1 MYLMTQKIIVQDGNV
16 VYTTPGLPAAESIN
30 FTIEGQLNVTG
41 AISVNGSTGT
51 AGQVLT
57 SQGTNLPAYW
67 AVASGGGGGTVTLP
81 NTQVAFGSTSDTV
94 TSSANLVYNSSS
106 NILSVGTTTSGLI
119 SSTPGGSITI
129 ASDTAISLDANGI
142 EVVTINSDGSLD
154 IYGPINVSSS
164 SGTAG
169 QVLTSQGAGLP
180 AVWGVGGGGTTT
192 LANTQVAFGST
203 ANTIT
208 SSNNFI
214 YDNSTD
220 TLIVGDFGTFDGTIS
235 ANGFL
240 RLESTSS
247 IYLNIGGT
255 DAVTIDSANTIVIG
269 SSSNS
274 GVVSASNGQS
284 LYLESD
290 GGNNVIV
297 LGAAGD
303 LSVNG
308 SVGTAGQVLTSQG
321 VDASPT
327 WESPTI
333 PQNLQAADY
342 TLVLSDSGKHI
353 FHPGTDGPSR
363 TYTIPSNASV
373 AFPIGTVVTFVNQ
386 NGAGSILIAITS
398 DVMRLA
404 GVGSTGTRTLDANG
418 VGTALKITA
427 TEWIISGTGLT

>member
-1 MYLMTQKIIVQDGNV
+1 MTQKIIVQDGNV
-16 VYTTPGLPAAESIN
+16 VYTTPGLPAAQSIN

-119 SSTPGGSITI
+119 SSTPGGSITV
-129 ASDTAISLDANGI
+129 ASDTSISLTANST
-142 EVVTINSDGSLD
+142 EVVTINADGSLD

-180 AVWGVGGGGTTT
+180 AVWGVGGGGSTT

-203 ANTIT
+203 SDTIT

-269 SSSNS
+269 ASGN
-274 GVVSASNGQS
+274 GVVSASAGQS
-284 LYLESD
+284 LYLESN

-308 SVGTAGQVLTSQG
+308 SVGTVGQILTSQG
-321 VDASPT
+321 ADASPT

-333 PQNLQAADY
+333 PQNSQAADY

-363 TYTIPSNASV
+363 TYTIPENTSV

-386 NGAGSILIAITS
+386 NGAGSVLIAITS

-404 GVGSTGTRTLDANG
+404 GVGSTGTRTLAANG
-418 VGTALKITA
+418 VATALKIA
-427 TEWIISGTGLT
+427 STEWIISGTGLS

>member
-1 MYLMTQKIIVQDGNV
+1 MTQKIIVQDGNV
-16 VYTTPGLPAAESIN
+16 VYTTPGLPAAQSIN

-57 SQGTNLPAYW
+57 SQGTNLPAVW
-67 AVASGGGGGTVTLP
+67 GVGGGGGGTVTLA
-81 NTQVAFGSTSDTV
+81 NTQIAFGSTSDTV

-106 NILSVGTTTSGLI
+106 NTLSVGTTTSGLI
-119 SSTPGGSITI
+119 SSAPGGSITI
-129 ASDTAISLDANGI
+129 ASDTSISLTANST
-142 EVVTINSDGSLD
+142 EVVTINADGSLD
-154 IYGPINVSSS
+154 IYGSINVSSS

-180 AVWGVGGGGTTT
+180 AVWGVGGGTTTT

-203 ANTIT
+203 SDTVT
-208 SSNNFI
+208 SSTNFI

-220 TLIVGDFGTFDGTIS
+220 TLIVGDFGTYDGHIS
-235 ANGFL
+235 ATGFL

-247 IYLNIGGT
+247 IYLNINGT
-255 DAVTIDSANTIVIG
+255 DAVTVDSANTIVIG
-269 SSSNS
+269 SSGN
-274 GVVSASNGQS
+274 GVISASTGQS

-290 GGNNVIV
+290 GGNNVII
-297 LGAAGD
+297 LGATGD
-303 LSVNG
+303 LSFAG
-308 SVGTAGQVLTSQG
+308 DVGTAGQVLTSQG
-321 VDASPT
+321 ADASPT

-363 TYTIPSNASV
+363 TYTIPANSSV

-404 GVGSTGTRTLDANG
+404 GVGSTGTRTLAANG
-418 VGTALKITA
+418 VATALKIA
-427 TEWIISGTGLT
+427 STEWIISGAGLS

>member
-1 MYLMTQKIIVQDGNV
+1 MTQKIIVQDGNV
-16 VYTTPGLPAAESIN
+16 VYTTPGLPAAQSIN

-119 SSTPGGSITI
+119 SSTPGGSITV
-129 ASDTAISLDANGI
+129 ASDTSISLTANST
-142 EVVTINSDGSLD
+142 EVVTINADGSLD

-180 AVWGVGGGGTTT
+180 AVWGVGGGGSTT

-203 ANTIT
+203 SDTIT

-247 IYLNIGGT
+247 IYLNIINNLRSHKILYIKSFYCYTTSYYEVSGLSNFLKLN
-255 DAVTIDSANTIVIG
+255 DAFLLMS
-269 SSSNS
+269 
-274 GVVSASNGQS
+274 
-284 LYLESD
+284 
-290 GGNNVIV
+290 
-297 LGAAGD
+297 
-303 LSVNG
+303 
-308 SVGTAGQVLTSQG
+308 
-321 VDASPT
+321 
-327 WESPTI
+327 
-333 PQNLQAADY
+333 
-342 TLVLSDSGKHI
+342 
-353 FHPGTDGPSR
+353 
-363 TYTIPSNASV
+363 
-373 AFPIGTVVTFVNQ
+373 
-386 NGAGSILIAITS
+386 
-398 DVMRLA
+398 
-404 GVGSTGTRTLDANG
+404 
-418 VGTALKITA
+418 
-427 TEWIISGTGLT
+427 

>member
-1 MYLMTQKIIVQDGNV
+1 MTQKIIVQDGNV
-16 VYTTPGLPAAESIN
+16 VYTTPGLPAAQSIN

-41 AISVNGSTGT
+41 AVNVNGSSGT

-57 SQGTNLPAYW
+57 SQGTDLPAVW
-67 AVASGGGGGTVTLP
+67 GVGGGGGGTVTLP
-81 NTQVAFGSTSDTV
+81 NTQIAFGSTSDTV

-106 NILSVGTTTSGLI
+106 NILSVGTTASGLI
-119 SSTPGGSITI
+119 SSAPGGSITI
-129 ASDTAISLDANGI
+129 AADASISLTANGY
-142 EVVTINSDGSLD
+142 EVVTINADGSLD
-154 IYGPINVSSS
+154 MYGPINVSGS

-169 QVLTSQGAGLP
+169 QVITSQGAGLP
-180 AVWGVGGGGTTT
+180 AVWGVGGGGSTT
-192 LANTQVAFGST
+192 LANTQIAFGST
-203 ANTIT
+203 SDTVT
-208 SSNNFI
+208 SSTNLV

-220 TLIVGDFGTFDGTIS
+220 TLIVGDFGTFDGHIS

-269 SSSNS
+269 SSGS
-274 GVVSASNGQS
+274 GVVSASVGQS

-290 GGNNVIV
+290 AGNNVII
-297 LGAAGD
+297 LGSAGD

-308 SVGTAGQVLTSQG
+308 SAGTVGQVLTSQG
-321 VDASPT
+321 TDASPT

-333 PQNLQAADY
+333 PQNIQAADY

-363 TYTIPSNASV
+363 TYTIPANASV

-404 GVGSTGTRTLDANG
+404 GVGSTGTRTLAANG
-418 VGTALKITA
+418 VGTALKIA
-427 TEWIISGTGLT
+427 STEWIISGAGLS